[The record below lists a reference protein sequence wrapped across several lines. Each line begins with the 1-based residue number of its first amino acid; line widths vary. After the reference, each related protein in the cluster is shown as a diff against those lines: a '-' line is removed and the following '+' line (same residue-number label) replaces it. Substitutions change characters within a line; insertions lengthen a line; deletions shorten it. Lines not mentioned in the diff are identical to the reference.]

1 MLNVGIDVVADATT
15 PAYMQMLAIHV
26 FSNLDTNKGVEIC
39 RAFLNIRNVHIH
51 FRLTI
56 LD

>member
-1 MLNVGIDVVADATT
+1 MLDVGIDVIAGATT
-15 PAYMQMLAIHV
+15 PVYMQMLAMHV
-26 FSNLDTNKGVEIC
+26 FSNFDTNKGVEIC
-39 RAFLNIRNVHIH
+39 RTLLNIRNVHIH